1 MKIIDLPSSN
11 FDDRGAVVDML
22 VLHYTGMESAEAAYR
37 RLCDRQAK
45 VSAHYVVEEN
55 GRVRR
60 LVAEDKRAW
69 HAGVAHWRGHADI
82 NARSVGIELVN
93 PGRAFGY
100 RPFPEAQMKALI
112 ELCLGLLLRHCI
124 PSFNVVGHS
133 DVAPRRKEDPGELF
147 DWPRL
152 SRAGIGVWPEDDG
165 PMADGPPRELL
176 ERVGYE
182 MSDPSATIRA
192 FQRRYRPDAIT
203 GEMDLETETLLRRL
217 ARLTQTLESV
227 V

>member
-69 HAGVAHWRGHADI
+69 HAGVAHWRGHADQRPVRW
-82 NARSVGIELVN
+82 NRAGEPGARVRLPALPRSADEGPDRALPGPSPPSSHSFLQRGRPFGCGAEAQ
-93 PGRAFGY
+93 GRAF
-100 RPFPEAQMKALI
+100 R
-112 ELCLGLLLRHCI
+112 
-124 PSFNVVGHS
+124 
-133 DVAPRRKEDPGELF
+133 
-147 DWPRL
+147 WPRL
-152 SRAGIGVWPEDDG
+152 ARAGIGVWPEDDG
-165 PMADGPPRELL
+165 PMADGPPRAS
-176 ERVGYE
+176 RTGWVWI
-182 MSDPSATIRA
+182 SDPSATIRA